1 MKILIETTMGR
12 GWGRG
17 VDTTIFTVFYYF
29 RTSESWNLNYLNTYP
44 FPHFLS
50 AVSQFI
56 FSTKIPKVEKQS
68 PFIIVF
74 IK

>member
-1 MKILIETTMGR
+1 MKILIERDNDGR
-12 GWGRG
+12 GRGQG
-17 VDTTIFTVFYYF
+17 VDTTILMVFYYF

-44 FPHFLS
+44 LPHCIS

-68 PFIIVF
+68 PLQ
-74 IK
+74 